1 MKRYT
6 MNMTLAVAALTLA
19 AGTVSAQTMKAEI
32 PFAFHV
38 GNKVMQPGEYHVS
51 RLSGY
56 TGTSVWKLSNVDA
69 KQSVLMVP
77 VHRAAPSKEWT
88 ESRPRQAELPLRRR
102 PLHPGAR
109 LVRRGRRLPV
119 PFPSRKE
126 WRAAHRGDHAA
137 TRPGKLKSKRREM
150 KTALP

>member
-19 AGTVSAQTMKAEI
+19 VGTVSAQTMKAEI

-51 RLSGY
+51 RMTGY

-69 KQSVLMVP
+69 KQSVLMLP
-77 VHRAAPSKEWT
+77 VQRAVPSKAWSE
-88 ESRPRQAELPLRRR
+88 
-102 PLHPGAR
+102 
-109 LVRRGRRLPV
+109 GRRAKMSFLCGQGPCTLERV
-119 PFPSRKE
+119 WSGEGDAYLFHSPRGKNGEPHIAEITLRPD
-126 WRAAHRGDHAA
+126 RAN
-137 TRPGKLKSKRREM
+137 
-150 KTALP
+150 